1 VEAWE
6 AYQMY
11 LGLKLHFTSEYDY
24 TQYGGKTRASK
35 ASFLKRKDRHFFS
48 KVARKYGEST
58 QDYFVSNFVCSPKGW
73 LGDFNETNY
82 NNSVKYRQALTYNF
96 ITDMRYLFSQIS
108 HFDDIFSCQTG
119 QHPVLLKNFLAKR
132 VSIETMVILQGL
144 LNYVKRWDKELKD
157 DLVWPDNRR
166 LVVKYGAFLKYDK
179 EKCKVQLLKAIKET
193 F

>member
-1 VEAWE
+1 MEAWE

-11 LGLKLHFTSEYDY
+11 LGLKLHFTTDYDY
-24 TQYGGKTRASK
+24 YQYKGRTSASK
-35 ASFLKRKDRHFFS
+35 ASFLKRKDRSFFAR
-48 KVARKYGEST
+48 VARKYNEST

-82 NNSVKYRQALTYNF
+82 NNWKKNKQALTYNF
-96 ITDMRYLFSQIS
+96 ITDMSYLFSQIS
-108 HFDDIFSCQTG
+108 HFDDIFSLQTG

-144 LNYVKRWDKELKD
+144 LNYVQQWDKELKD
-157 DLVWPDNRR
+157 DLVWPDKRR
-166 LVVKYGAFLKYDK
+166 LIVKYAAFLNYDK
-179 EKCKVQLLKAIKET
+179 EKCKDQLLKLIKET